1 MSRPSNTV
9 ILIGRLTKDIIV
21 NYYGEGDQSRAV
33 ARFSLAVDRG
43 RKNAQGQN
51 ESDFINCVAFGKTAE
66 FMEKYF
72 GKGSKVAVTGEI
84 HTGKYEKDGQTV
96 YTTDVNVDKVDF
108 VESRKSDDAP
118 QASQSCQN
126 GGYNRQPNSY
136 QQRPQN
142 GGYGAQ
148 RDFKRESQQRPNEG
162 FADEFMSIPDGVDSD
177 ALPFN

>member
-1 MSRPSNTV
+1 MNKW
-9 ILIGRLTKDIIV
+9 IGMGRLTKAPEIR
-21 NYYGEGDQSRAV
+21 YTQSENSQAM
-33 ARFSLAVDRG
+33 ARFTLAVDR
-43 RKNAQGQN
+43 RKANADGQK
-51 ESDFINCVAFGKTAE
+51 EADFLNCVAFGRTAE
-66 FMEKYF
+66 FCEKYLQQ
-72 GKGSKVAVTGEI
+72 GMKVCAEAHVQ
-84 HTGKYEKDGQTV
+84 TGKYQNKEGHTV
-96 YTTDVNVDKVDF
+96 YTTDF
-108 VESRKSDDAP
+108 VIDSVEFAESKKSDAP
-118 QASQSCQN
+118 QAHQNGQN